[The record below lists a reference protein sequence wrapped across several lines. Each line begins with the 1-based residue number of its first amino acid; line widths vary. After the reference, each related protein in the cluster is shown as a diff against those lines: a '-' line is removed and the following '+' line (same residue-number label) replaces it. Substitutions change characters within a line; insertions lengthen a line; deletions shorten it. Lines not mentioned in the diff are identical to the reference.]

1 MGDPPSTRAVFLMWQ
16 GVASNLGSKWKMR
29 METLEAIQKWGWR
42 PWKQV
47 KNENENRPQAWWE
60 QMVQR
65 RDRREWR
72 WRSCELELSCFPAL
86 EGKLFTGSDLE
97 KNMNCSALILF
108 HLVLH
113 LLPSPDPLFSKISR
127 YQDSG
132 KHCPEMTIFR
142 TGSWYAHCSCVC
154 KLHFVHYSHQAGR
167 KYETRWKQV
176 SERQSNQRQPRP
188 DRNCDVL
195 GLQTAL
201 GSTLYLFCV
210 FCVFLLLF
218 VFCGL
223 CCVSRCP
230 RAANCWKCYKT
241 LDILDNATF
250 VKHYTVIFI
259 FFIF

>member
-16 GVASNLGSKWKMR
+16 GVASNLGSNLNMR
-29 METLEAIQKWGWR
+29 MKTLEAIEKWGWR

-86 EGKLFTGSDLE
+86 EGKLFTESDLG
-97 KNMNCSALILF
+97 KNTNCSALILS

-113 LLPSPDPLFSKISR
+113 LLPSPDPLFSKISRYWDIEISRYQDIEISRYRGMKISR

-142 TGSWYAHCSCVC
+142 TGSWYAHESVNFT
-154 KLHFVHYSHQAGR
+154 LFTIHIRLVGNM
-167 KYETRWKQV
+167 KQFRGGSKWASGSRTV
-176 SERQSNQRQPRP
+176 EVVAVEAAVEPEAT
-188 DRNCDVL
+188 
-195 GLQTAL
+195 TAWQEL
-201 GSTLYLFCV
+201 
-210 FCVFLLLF
+210 
-218 VFCGL
+218 
-223 CCVSRCP
+223 RCP
-230 RAANCWKCYKT
+230 RASNSSRLT
-241 LDILDNATF
+241 LCRPVLCFLCF
-250 VKHYTVIFI
+250 VCVC
-259 FFIF
+259 